1 MLRLSSNRVHG
12 QAPGGQPWHVP
23 SDAHGLTALVASP
36 GRYMCSV
43 DAQLVLVRR
52 GLPVEELATVDST
65 ELATPPVASSLVAV
79 LLKTRYVA
87 VTLLESSSYSGL
99 QDKAR
104 SA

>member
-1 MLRLSSNRVHG
+1 M
-12 QAPGGQPWHVP
+12 
-23 SDAHGLTALVASP
+23 
-36 GRYMCSV
+36 
-43 DAQLVLVRR
+43 
-52 GLPVEELATVDST
+52 EELATVDST